1 LGYYS
6 VHTSADALA
15 RGERR
20 IAELGA
26 RLAAAGDRRTSSGAT
41 PVLR

>member
-1 LGYYS
+1 
-6 VHTSADALA
+6 VHTSTEALA

-26 RLAAAGDRRTSSGAT
+26 RLATAGDRRTASGAT
-41 PVLR
+41 PVFR